1 MYLIR
6 FTKTLQTSSQLWLL
20 FCLEKTTFERLGVY
34 FTHAG
39 KNIYR
44 MKSVGGRRYINVS
57 LKGVL
62 RLGKKGNLTHGT
74 RLKNGKN

>member
-1 MYLIR
+1 M
-6 FTKTLQTSSQLWLL
+6 
-20 FCLEKTTFERLGVY
+20 Y

-39 KNIYR
+39 KNIYH

-57 LKGVL
+57 LKGVI